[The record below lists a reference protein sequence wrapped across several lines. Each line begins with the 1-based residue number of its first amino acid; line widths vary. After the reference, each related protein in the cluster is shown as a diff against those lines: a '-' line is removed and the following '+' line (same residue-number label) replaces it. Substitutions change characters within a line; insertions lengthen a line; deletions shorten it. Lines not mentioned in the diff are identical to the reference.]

1 MYSSK
6 LLRGLAW
13 PATLAAVSLV
23 VAGCASGPEV
33 RADYDHSADFGK
45 YRTYGFISQTTPSPI
60 GGPDFKSLALQAIQS
75 AAARE
80 MDSRGYKPSP
90 TPDLLLDFNGKLE
103 ERTDIETTPG
113 GMYGPGG
120 GYGGWYGA
128 PWGGYGQ
135 EVRMRHYNVGTLVVD
150 IVDREKRQ
158 SVYQGGV
165 EGIVSNAMLQ
175 DPQASLTDAVS
186 RVFEGYPFVA
196 GQSVPVAPEGS
207 GLR

>member
-1 MYSSK
+1 MFRSK
-6 LLRGLAW
+6 LLRRLAL
-13 PATLAAVSLV
+13 PATLAAASLV
-23 VAGCASGPEV
+23 VAACASGPEV

-45 YRTYGFISQTTPSPI
+45 YRTYGFVSQATASSISPPE
-60 GGPDFKSLALQAIQS
+60 FKPLALQTIQS

-80 MDSRGYKPSP
+80 MESRGYKASP

-113 GMYGPGG
+113 GMYGPGW

-135 EVRMRHYNVGTLVVD
+135 QVRTRHYKAGTLVMD

-165 EGIVSNAMLQ
+165 EGIVSTEMLRN
-175 DPQASLTDAVS
+175 PQASLTDAVA

-196 GQSVPVAPEGS
+196 GQSGPVAPVDTKK
-207 GLR
+207 